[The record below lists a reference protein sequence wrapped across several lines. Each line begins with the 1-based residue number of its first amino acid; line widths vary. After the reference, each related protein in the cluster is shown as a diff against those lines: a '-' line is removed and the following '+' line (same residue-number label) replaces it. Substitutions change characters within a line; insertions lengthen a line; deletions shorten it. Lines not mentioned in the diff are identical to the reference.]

1 MLEAS
6 SMCMPRDVS
15 TWRSP
20 LLYKSSL
27 RNGINFC
34 GTENIISL
42 ASAVSRRIV
51 GGGRFCLS
59 ARCEYICQLNHRLA
73 WRERQSLYSAVRR
86 VQLSRSV
93 NSDLSASPNF
103 PAILPDLRLVSG
115 QLLSTCSGS

>member
-15 TWRSP
+15 TWGSP

-27 RNGINFC
+27 RNGSNFC

-59 ARCEYICQLNHRLA
+59 ARCEYICQLNRSWLG
-73 WRERQSLYSAVRR
+73 EKGR
-86 VQLSRSV
+86 VSIQLSEECSCRVLLTVNSINSVGTTCGERSV
-93 NSDLSASPNF
+93 EKKED
-103 PAILPDLRLVSG
+103 G
-115 QLLSTCSGS
+115 

>member
-15 TWRSP
+15 TWGSP

-59 ARCEYICQLNHRLA
+59 AALRIYMSIESQA
-73 WRERQSLYSAVRR
+73 GWRERQSLYSAVRR

-93 NSDLSASPNF
+93 NCDFYHLF
-103 PAILPDLRLVSG
+103 RY
-115 QLLSTCSGS
+115 TR